1 MAGFRPE
8 QMRNEPT
15 FRQMELKPHMSDGE
29 IHSPENVRLQAEQA
43 RQQAEF
49 YEAQRVQWETQR
61 RELEQSNEQK
71 ALFNDG
77 LNELGMKIHNAVR
90 RMERELESMDREQ
103 RELEQVCSCFKSH
116 LQVLSAL
123 QPQHWNTEGF
133 KERLRDA
140 VLKLDRAENDFNE
153 AYALKNKFQHTDIFK
168 HKPGEEPNER
178 LSWRLIREHM
188 LKGLAF
194 HLPLFLLLLITWLIY
209 LAIIHN

>member
-1 MAGFRPE
+1 MVGLRPDN
-8 QMRNEPT
+8 MRNEPAY
-15 FRQMELKPHMSDGE
+15 RQMELKPHIADGE
-29 IHSPENVRLQAEQA
+29 MHSPENVRLQAEQA

-71 ALFNDG
+71 VLFTDG

-90 RMERELESMDREQ
+90 RLERELESMDREQ
-103 RELEQVCSCFKSH
+103 RELEQVCNCLKGH

-123 QPQHWNTEGF
+123 QPQNWSTDGF

-140 VLKLDRAENDFNE
+140 ILKLDRAENDFNE
-153 AYALKNKFQHTDIFK
+153 AYAMKSKFLHTDVFK
-168 HKPGEEPNER
+168 HKPGVEVKEHLNWK
-178 LSWRLIREHM
+178 SIREQL

-209 LAIIHN
+209 LLVANS